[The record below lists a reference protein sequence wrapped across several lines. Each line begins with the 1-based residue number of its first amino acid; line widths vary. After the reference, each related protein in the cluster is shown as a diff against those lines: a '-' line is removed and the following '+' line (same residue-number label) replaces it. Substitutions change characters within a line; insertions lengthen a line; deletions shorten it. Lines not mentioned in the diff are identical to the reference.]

1 MKIAMLLI
9 WVLFLATAVE
19 ALPGGGGRQLGK
31 GKEKPDTC
39 RCTKICR
46 AQKKKRK
53 CCHTKCKSK
62 ACRKECRV
70 SRKK

>member
-31 GKEKPDTC
+31 GPRAHRQARRAICKTACQNKP
-39 RCTKICR
+39 KGR
-46 AQKKKRK
+46 AWHACMK
-53 CCHTKCKSK
+53 KCKN
-62 ACRKECRV
+62 A
-70 SRKK
+70 

>member
-31 GKEKPDTC
+31 GPRARRAICKKACQNKPMG
-39 RCTKICR
+39 R
-46 AQKKKRK
+46 AWHACMK
-53 CCHTKCKSK
+53 KCKN
-62 ACRKECRV
+62 A
-70 SRKK
+70 